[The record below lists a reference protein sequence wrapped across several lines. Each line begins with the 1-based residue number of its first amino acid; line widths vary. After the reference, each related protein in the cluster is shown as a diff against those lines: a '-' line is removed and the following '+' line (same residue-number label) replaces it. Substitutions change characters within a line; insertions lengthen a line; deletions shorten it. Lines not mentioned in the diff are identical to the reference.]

1 MNLGQKWRSI
11 MKRRLVLL
19 DSDESLYKNT
29 LEITVGYE
37 LLFVKEQDISHLDE
51 VDFDLI
57 LISNKTKIKTPFD
70 YLKDLRENWKGK
82 PIFLVVDNIAENEI
96 IFGYQLGMDGV
107 IKWPCSEGEL
117 AAKINSEII
126 KYDRLLNF
134 HHHSM
139 MSFKLNQDL
148 FELDVNGSCFKLTP
162 LEFNILNLLKTNAN
176 TLVKKEQLLLNFRP
190 ELKHP
195 EKTLNTHIYNM
206 KKKIPILEK
215 LIQSKKNIGYTLKL
229 PDLIEVSGIKKGGS
243 ILIVDDEMD
252 ILDIL
257 TEIAKNDFANIFRA
271 KNTQEALTVLDNEQ
285 IDLVLT
291 DLRMIPNDG
300 FFLLEQIQN
309 KKMDVPIV
317 ICSAFQTKENE
328 LKAKSLGC
336 STFVSKPF
344 VNAELLKTLSAHT
357 TRIRQK

>member
-37 LLFVKEQDISHLDE
+37 LFFVKEQDISHLDE

-148 FELDVNGSCFKLTP
+148 FELDVN
-162 LEFNILNLLKTNAN
+162 
-176 TLVKKEQLLLNFRP
+176 
-190 ELKHP
+190 
-195 EKTLNTHIYNM
+195 
-206 KKKIPILEK
+206 
-215 LIQSKKNIGYTLKL
+215 
-229 PDLIEVSGIKKGGS
+229 
-243 ILIVDDEMD
+243 
-252 ILDIL
+252 
-257 TEIAKNDFANIFRA
+257 
-271 KNTQEALTVLDNEQ
+271 
-285 IDLVLT
+285 
-291 DLRMIPNDG
+291 
-300 FFLLEQIQN
+300 
-309 KKMDVPIV
+309 
-317 ICSAFQTKENE
+317 
-328 LKAKSLGC
+328 
-336 STFVSKPF
+336 
-344 VNAELLKTLSAHT
+344 
-357 TRIRQK
+357 